1 MNITTLGI
9 DLAKNIFQITGMNKY
24 GKVVLTKRLG
34 REKITAFIA
43 QQPPCLIGME
53 ACGSS
58 NYWARQFTRFGH
70 EVRLMSPQYVKPY
83 VKTNKN
89 DFNDSQAICEAVTRP
104 TMHFVPIKSIEQQ
117 DIQSLHRLRSRLVRN
132 RTSITNQIRGLLLEY
147 GVIIPQGIIYVRTR
161 LVTILEDLQNELTSL
176 MREILH
182 ELYDEFLA
190 IDKSIRSFDDRIKC
204 LCSES
209 EVCRRLIKVPG
220 IGHLTATA
228 LVAAVGDAKVF
239 KNGRQ
244 MAAWLG
250 IVPRQSSSG
259 NKKLLLGISK
269 RGDKYLRT
277 LLIHGARAFVT
288 RTKNQ
293 TEWLKEL
300 IERKG
305 KHKSYVA
312 VANKNA
318 RILWAL
324 IAKGESYSSVV

>member
-70 EVRLMSPQYVKPY
+70 EVRLMRPQYVKPY